1 MDTKEIE
8 KACTDICDDSI
19 NMYIPWYLIAAYAY
33 YEEDSPIISDRLF
46 DLIAKRILENWDQIE
61 HIHKSYITKDMLQ
74 AGTYIGE
81 YPTRIKGA
89 SNDVR
94 LSYATDTV

>member
-1 MDTKEIE
+1 MDTREIE

-19 NMYIPWYLIAAYAY
+19 NMYIPWYLMAAYAY
-33 YEEDSPIISDRLF
+33 YEDDNPIISDRLF

-61 HIHKSYITKDMLQ
+61 HMHKSYLTKDMLQ

-89 SNDVR
+89 LNDVR
-94 LSYATDTV
+94 LSYATDAV

>member
-19 NMYIPWYLIAAYAY
+19 NMYIPWYLMAAYAY

-89 SNDVR
+89 LKDVR

>member
-19 NMYIPWYLIAAYAY
+19 NMYIPWYLMAAYAY
-33 YEEDSPIISDRLF
+33 YEDDNPIISDRLF

-61 HIHKSYITKDMLQ
+61 HMHKSYLTKDMLQ

-89 SNDVR
+89 LNDVR
-94 LSYATDTV
+94 LSYATDAV

>member
-1 MDTKEIE
+1 MDIREIE

-19 NMYIPWYLIAAYAY
+19 NMYIPWYLMAAYAY

-61 HIHKSYITKDMLQ
+61 HIHKSYLTKDMLQ

-89 SNDVR
+89 LNDVR
-94 LSYATDTV
+94 LSYDTNTV

>member
-1 MDTKEIE
+1 MDTREIE

-61 HIHKSYITKDMLQ
+61 HVHKSYITKDMLQ

-89 SNDVR
+89 LDDVR

>member
-46 DLIAKRILENWDQIE
+46 DLIAQRILENWDQIE

-89 SNDVR
+89 LNDVR

>member
-89 SNDVR
+89 LNDVR
-94 LSYATDTV
+94 FSYDTNTV

>member
-19 NMYIPWYLIAAYAY
+19 NMYIPWYLMAAYAY

-89 SNDVR
+89 LNDVR

>member
-1 MDTKEIE
+1 MDTREIE

-19 NMYIPWYLIAAYAY
+19 NMYIPWYLMAAYAY
-33 YEEDSPIISDRLF
+33 YEDDDPIISDRLF

-89 SNDVR
+89 LNDVR

>member
-1 MDTKEIE
+1 MDTREIE

-19 NMYIPWYLIAAYAY
+19 NMYIPWYLMAAYAY
-33 YEEDSPIISDRLF
+33 YEDDDPIISDRLF
-46 DLIAKRILENWDQIE
+46 DLMAKRILENWDQIE

-89 SNDVR
+89 LNDVR

>member
-1 MDTKEIE
+1 
-8 KACTDICDDSI
+8 
-19 NMYIPWYLIAAYAY
+19 MYIPWYLMAAYAY
-33 YEEDSPIISDRLF
+33 YEDDNPIISDRLF

-61 HIHKSYITKDMLQ
+61 HMHKSYLTKDMLQ

-89 SNDVR
+89 LNDVR
-94 LSYATDTV
+94 LSYASNTV

>member
-1 MDTKEIE
+1 MDTREIE

-19 NMYIPWYLIAAYAY
+19 NMYIPWYLMAAYAY
-33 YEEDSPIISDRLF
+33 YEDDNPIISDRLF
-46 DLIAKRILENWDQIE
+46 DLIAKRILENWDQID

-89 SNDVR
+89 LNDVR

>member
-19 NMYIPWYLIAAYAY
+19 NMYIPWYLMAAYAY
-33 YEEDSPIISDRLF
+33 YEDDNPIISDRLF

-61 HIHKSYITKDMLQ
+61 HIHKSYLTKDMLQ

-89 SNDVR
+89 LDSVR
-94 LSYATDTV
+94 LSYVTNTV

>member
-89 SNDVR
+89 LNDVR

>member
-1 MDTKEIE
+1 MDIREID
-8 KACTDICDDSI
+8 KACTDLCDDSI
-19 NMYIPWYLIAAYAY
+19 NMHIPWYLMAAYAY

-46 DLIAKRILENWDQIE
+46 DLIAQRILENWDQIE

-89 SNDVR
+89 LNDVR

>member
-1 MDTKEIE
+1 MDTREIE

-19 NMYIPWYLIAAYAY
+19 NMYIPWYLMAAYAY
-33 YEEDSPIISDRLF
+33 YEDDNPIISDRLF

-61 HIHKSYITKDMLQ
+61 HMHKSYLTKDMLQ

-89 SNDVR
+89 LNDVR

>member
-19 NMYIPWYLIAAYAY
+19 NMYIPWYLMAAYAY

-61 HIHKSYITKDMLQ
+61 HIHKSYLTKDMLQ

-81 YPTRIKGA
+81 YPTRVKGA
-89 SNDVR
+89 LNDVR
-94 LSYATDTV
+94 LSYVTDTV

>member
-1 MDTKEIE
+1 MDTREIE

-19 NMYIPWYLIAAYAY
+19 NMYIPWYLLAAYAY

-61 HIHKSYITKDMLQ
+61 HVHKSYITKDMLQ

-89 SNDVR
+89 LDDVR

>member
-1 MDTKEIE
+1 MDTREIE

-19 NMYIPWYLIAAYAY
+19 NMYIPWYLMAAYAY
-33 YEEDSPIISDRLF
+33 YEDDNPIISDRLF

-61 HIHKSYITKDMLQ
+61 HIHKSYLTKDMLQ

-89 SNDVR
+89 LDSVR
-94 LSYATDTV
+94 LSYVTNTV